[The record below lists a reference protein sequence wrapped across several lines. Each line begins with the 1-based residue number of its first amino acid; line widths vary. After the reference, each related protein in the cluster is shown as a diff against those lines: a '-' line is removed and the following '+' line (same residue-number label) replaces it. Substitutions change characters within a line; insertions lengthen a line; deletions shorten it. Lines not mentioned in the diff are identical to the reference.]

1 MNFSR
6 FPFFPD
12 PVTKYKHAPGCI
24 IAKSTLSGN
33 IVGARMGKIVSR
45 KDPIRNE
52 RFDWMAK
59 LPLCLPIPHALTFSS
74 NLGPLFEKLRFGH
87 EYMFQDLEN
96 ANMIYKCLILSVGRE
111 ARGKGLGTELMKRSY
126 IIAKEVS
133 SLLSLVSTISF
144 VQEIIFLFKL
154 IY

>member
-1 MNFSR
+1 M
-6 FPFFPD
+6 
-12 PVTKYKHAPGCI
+12 TKYKHAPGCI

-133 SLLSLVSTISF
+133 SLLSLLSTISF
-144 VQEIIFLFKL
+144 VHEIKFFSSSECNDIRFL
-154 IY
+154 